1 MAPIALCAVLV
12 IDLRRLEQAPA
23 EVRGEISGEDPVWS
37 GAGLELAGPV
47 VVRATA
53 DGSSTRGVWVRG
65 SLSGRIRSQCRRC
78 LEPLELEVAED
89 FDLYFDPKAAVT
101 DEDMTLH
108 TLDPRA
114 EELDLRAPVGERFV
128 LVAPDFPVCRE
139 ECLGLCPQ
147 CGVNWNE
154 MECNCSAAEVDS
166 RWGPL
171 NELKER

>member
-1 MAPIALCAVLV
+1 MLL

-23 EVRGEISGEDPVWS
+23 EVRGEISGDDPMWS
-37 GAGLELAGPV
+37 GADFELAGPV
-47 VVRATA
+47 VVRARA
-53 DGSSTRGVWVRG
+53 DGTPTRGVRVRG

-89 FDLYFDPKAAVT
+89 FDLYFDPETSVT
-101 DEDMTLH
+101 DEDITLH

-114 EELDLRAPVGERFV
+114 EELDLRAPLGERFV

-139 ECLGLCPQ
+139 SCLGLCPR

-154 MECNCSAAEVDS
+154 TECDCSAAEPDS

-171 NELKER
+171 QELKER